1 VQAIHHPYTPA
12 KEVAAAMAL
21 EPLLIARPTP
31 GLEPDAGVDG
41 VLLPALA
48 NRHGL
53 IAGATGTGKTVTLQR
68 LVEQCSRIGV
78 PTLLADVKGDLS
90 GLAAPGQENPGF
102 SQRREQLGLP
112 SASFAPCPVEFWD
125 VLGAQGHPVRAT
137 ISELGPLLLARLLNL
152 NDTQAGVLTIAF
164 RVADDQGLLLLDLKD
179 LQELLRHLSENARSI
194 QSTYGNIS
202 AASVGAI
209 QRALLALE
217 QQGADRFFGE
227 PSLNV
232 MDLLQTDGTG
242 HGVVN
247 ILAAD
252 QLVLA
257 PKLYATV
264 MLWLLSQIYEQLPE
278 VGDAEKPK
286 LLVIFDEAHLLFDGA
301 PPVLLEK
308 VEQVVRLIR
317 SKGVGLYF
325 CTQNPLDLPPKVLGQ
340 LSNRVQHALRAFT
353 PQEQKAVKAAAT
365 TFRPNP
371 PLDVEAA
378 IGELAV
384 GEALVSFLDATGAP
398 TPVERALV
406 VPPESRVGAITSEER
421 TALRQASIL
430 HGHYRE
436 TQDRESAYEL
446 LRQRAAEAEVAA
458 ETAKREAEAAKLA
471 EAAAKQEAS
480 EQLKLERAQEREA
493 ARAAASAAREKERML
508 LSLAGEA
515 GNLLGGRTGR
525 SIARG
530 LMGGILGRR

>member
-1 VQAIHHPYTPA
+1 
-12 KEVAAAMAL
+12 MAL
-21 EPLLIARPTP
+21 EPLLIARPATGGDTP
-31 GLEPDAGVDG
+31 GALDCA
-41 VLLPALA
+41 LLPALA

-68 LVEQCSRIGV
+68 LVEQVSRIGV

-90 GLAAPGQENPGF
+90 GLAAAGQEKAAF
-102 SQRREQLGLP
+102 SERRELLGLEP
-112 SASFAPCPVEFWD
+112 STFAPCPVEFWD
-125 VLGAQGHPVRAT
+125 VLGEQGHPLRAT
-137 ISELGPLLLARLLNL
+137 ISELGPILLTRLLNL

-164 RVADDQGLLLLDLKD
+164 RIADDQGLLLLDLKD
-179 LQELLRHLSENARSI
+179 LQELLRHLSENAREY

-209 QRALLALE
+209 QRTLLALE
-217 QQGADRFFGE
+217 QQSADRFFGE

-232 MDLLQTDGTG
+232 MDLLQTDAAG

-247 ILAAD
+247 LLAAD
-252 QLVLA
+252 QLVQA
-257 PKLYATV
+257 PKLYATA
-264 MLWLLSQIYEQLPE
+264 MLWLLSQLYEQLPE

-286 LLVIFDEAHLLFDGA
+286 LLVIFDEAHLLFVGA

-353 PQEQKAVKAAAT
+353 PQEQKAVRAAAT

-384 GEALVSFLDATGAP
+384 GEALVSFLDDKGAP

-406 VPPESRVGAITSEER
+406 VPPESRVGPLAAEER
-421 TALRQASIL
+421 QALRLASPL
-430 HGHYRE
+430 HDHYRE
-436 TQDRESAYEL
+436 AQDRESAYEL
-446 LRQRAAEAEVAA
+446 LRQRAADAAAAA
-458 ETAKREAEAAKLA
+458 EAAKREAKAAKQA
-471 EAAAKQEAS
+471 EALAKQEAS
-480 EQLKLERAQEREA
+480 EQQRLERAEQRAQEREA
-493 ARAAASAAREKERML
+493 ARAAATAAREKERLL

-515 GNLLGGRTGR
+515 GNLFAGRTGR